1 MDLSSEDSLRLNVL
15 IANSI
20 AIRINEGAMSVYGL
34 SETGKEVR
42 VELNPTCGVDR
53 YIRYVRELL
62 SSTILGSPGGYP
74 VFLKRW
80 TRMGQAKDARLADL
94 LMLGEPEAVIA
105 VSCAAGLTDELARC
119 VWWIMPDA
127 ENARRMLLCESV
139 VKGDMGK
146 VLANF
151 LLEFLPFEQEPVTII
166 ESVRLVL
173 QPRLLEES
181 SYMSIWNR
189 GKQKSVFLVGFLQAL
204 PSDLPEPFPERSDFV
219 QCRTLLEDLARSNP
233 FASQLLRLFSI
244 EGQTFLHVC
253 KRVLTKPNNQDV
265 VVELLEAITRYFS
278 NVRISPLDYEDVESI
293 INDVRDIGVNK
304 NHAETPMQQQLSEV
318 RQAVPELNREIN
330 AMLILAH
337 TGECVVRPIFSRT
350 NAIGSVMRKKLEP
363 VSKPMM
369 EQFLI
374 LNS

>member
-1 MDLSSEDSLRLNVL
+1 MNLSSEDSLRLNVL

-20 AIRINEGAMSVYGL
+20 AVRINEGAMSVYGL
-34 SETGKEVR
+34 SETGNEVR
-42 VELNPTCGVDR
+42 VELNPTCGADR

-80 TRMGQAKDARLADL
+80 TRMGQAKDTRLADL
-94 LMLGEPEAVIA
+94 LMLGEPEAVVA

-127 ENARRMLLCESV
+127 ENARRMLRCESV
-139 VKGDMGK
+139 VKGSIGK

-151 LLEFLPFEQEPVTII
+151 LLEFLPFEQEPGTII

-173 QPRLLEES
+173 QPELLDES

-204 PSDLPEPFPERSDFV
+204 PDNLPEPLPERSDFV
-219 QCRTLLEDLARSNP
+219 QYQTLLGDLAKSNP
-233 FASQLLRLFSI
+233 FASQLLRLLSI
-244 EGQTFLHVC
+244 EGQTFIYVC
-253 KRVLTKPNNQDV
+253 RRVLTKPNNQDV
-265 VVELLEAITRYFS
+265 VVQLLEAIARYFS
-278 NVRISPLDYEDVESI
+278 NIRISPLDYEDVESI
-293 INDVRDIGVNK
+293 IRDVHDIGTN
-304 NHAETPMQQQLSEV
+304 NNEETPMQQQLSELF
-318 RQAVPELNREIN
+318 QAVPELKREIN

-337 TGECVVRPIFSRT
+337 MGECVVRPIFSRT
-350 NAIGSVMRKKLEP
+350 DAIGSVMRKKLEP

-369 EQFLI
+369 EQFLV